1 MRSMASFDF
10 EGKRVPL
17 HEGDSIAAAL
27 YRAGVRTFN
36 RSLKYHRRRG
46 LYCVT
51 GDCPNCLCSVD
62 GAPGVRSCNTPA
74 RDGMEVRRET
84 GWPSAERDLLNIADK
99 VGHRFMPVGFYY
111 KVFTKPKWAWEL
123 AEKVIRRATGVG
135 RLPVGSAPRPKPS
148 RHVHTDVLV
157 IGSGVAG
164 LAAAATA
171 AERGEQ
177 IIIVEEGTIGEKVAP
192 GPTLDR
198 INALSGGLRGN
209 KNVTLLE
216 RHTAIGIYDGGMVPV
231 VGPDT
236 LVQVD
241 PERIIVATGAVESH
255 AVFAGN
261 DLPGV
266 FLGRG
271 AARLA
276 GVHGVAPGTTA
287 VIAISSSEGVEH
299 IKTLQTRGV
308 EIVAAIAP
316 SGLADLITAGISVL
330 RDGKVVSAQGKKQVS
345 SVVVETPTGR
355 RTVICDTLVLSL
367 GLAPR
372 DALLRMATI
381 ENVAAAG
388 DVVWPGCSLD
398 EAVESAAKAGGGES
412 PEPREAGASP
422 SGSAGYVCLCEDV
435 AVKDLERAW
444 DEGWRSSEILKRYT
458 TATMGPCQGAM
469 CGRHLAAFAAA
480 GGATDAPRTG
490 ARTTSR
496 PPARTVS
503 LEDLAGAVHEVI
515 EKRTALHDEHIAMGA
530 RVDWSGSWK
539 RPYNYGDAADEYNAV
554 RERVSLMDVSTL
566 GKFLIAG
573 RDAEAL
579 TDRVYSCRVEGLE
592 PGRSRYMLALDE
604 AGYVIDDGLVCAVDG
619 GRFYVTST
627 SGGADRMESVLRN
640 WADRWELD
648 VHIVNQTAML
658 GAINVCGPR
667 AREVL
672 VKLSSDPVDPESF
685 PYASHR
691 EITVADVPCRAVR
704 VGFVGELSYELHH
717 PRSRS
722 VELWRALI
730 QAGTE
735 FGLRP
740 HGLDTLDLLRLE
752 KGHIYLLQDT
762 LPDDHPAKLGL
773 DSAVHAAKPH
783 FVGKMALERMSQIP
797 LERKMVGLEF
807 DSQPQRGAPLYL
819 SSNVVGRVTSCFFSP
834 MLGKF
839 IGLGWLRSVDG
850 EFPASLRA
858 VDVAARVV
866 PTPFYDPEGAKLRA

>member
-17 HEGDSIAAAL
+17 EDGDSIASAL
-27 YRAGVRTFN
+27 YRVGVRTLN

-51 GDCPNCLCSVD
+51 GDCPNCLCNVD
-62 GAPGVRSCNTPA
+62 GEPGVRSCTTPA
-74 RDGMEVRRET
+74 RDGMEVKRET
-84 GWPSAERDLLNIADK
+84 GWPSTERDLLNVADRA
-99 VGHRFMPVGFYY
+99 GHLFMPVGFYY
-111 KVFTKPKWAWEL
+111 KVFTKPKSAWEF

-135 RLPVGSAPRPKPS
+135 RLPVGSAPDPKPS
-148 RHVHTDVLV
+148 RHAHTDVLV
-157 IGSGVAG
+157 IGAGVAG
-164 LAAAATA
+164 LAAAKTA
-171 AERGEQ
+171 ADRGEQ
-177 IIIVEEGTIGEKVAP
+177 VIIVDEGAIGDKVAP
-192 GPTLDR
+192 GLTLDR
-198 INALSGGLRGN
+198 INALADDVRG
-209 KNVTLLE
+209 KQNVTLLE

-231 VGPDT
+231 VGPDA
-236 LVQVD
+236 LVQVE
-241 PERIIVATGAVESH
+241 PGRIIVATGAVESH
-255 AVFAGN
+255 VVFAGN

-276 GVHGVAPGTTA
+276 GVHGVAPGRTA
-287 VIAISSSEGVEH
+287 VVAISNPEGVQH
-299 IKTLQTRGV
+299 LKTLQARGV
-308 EIVAAIAP
+308 EITAAVVP
-316 SGLADLITAGISVL
+316 SRLADLVPAGVPL
-330 RDGKVVSAQGKKQVS
+330 MRDGKVVSAQGRKQVS

-355 RTVICDTLVLSL
+355 RTLACDVLVLSL

-372 DALLRMATI
+372 DALLRMATV
-381 ENVAAAG
+381 ENVTAAG

-398 EAVESAAKAGGGES
+398 EAVESAAKASGGEGPAS
-412 PEPREAGASP
+412 REAEAPVLGP
-422 SGSAGYVCLCEDV
+422 AGYVCLCEDV

-444 DEGWRSSEILKRYT
+444 DEGWRSAEILKRYT

-480 GGATDAPRTG
+480 GSTAMAPRAG
-490 ARTTSR
+490 ARTTAR
-496 PPARTVS
+496 PPARPVR

-515 EKRTALHDEHIAMGA
+515 EKRTALHDEHVAMGA

-539 RPYNYGDAADEYNAV
+539 RPYNYGDAADEYRAV

-579 TDRVYSCRVEGLE
+579 VDRVYSCRIEGLE

-604 AGYVIDDGLVCAVDG
+604 AGYVMDDGLVSAVGED
-619 GRFYVTST
+619 RYYVTST

-640 WADRWELD
+640 WADRWGLN
-648 VHIVNQTAML
+648 VHVVNQTAML
-658 GAINVCGPR
+658 GAINLCGPH
-667 AREVL
+667 ARDVL
-672 VKLSSDPVDPESF
+672 VKLCGDPVDADSF

-691 EITVADVPCRAVR
+691 EITVAGVPCRALR

-717 PRSRS
+717 PRSSS
-722 VELWRALI
+722 VGLWRALVE
-730 QAGTE
+730 AGEE
-735 FGLRP
+735 FDLRP

-773 DSAVHAAKPH
+773 DWAIHTDKAH
-783 FVGKMALERMSQIP
+783 FVGKMALERMSRIP
-797 LERKMVGLEF
+797 LERKMIGLEF
-807 DSQPQRGAPLYL
+807 ESKPQRGVPLYFG
-819 SSNVVGRVTSCFFSP
+819 SDVVGRVTSCARSP
-834 MLGKF
+834 VLDKY
-839 IGLGWLRSVDG
+839 IGLGWLRAVDG
-850 EFPASLRA
+850 SFPGSLRA
-858 VDVAARVV
+858 VDVPARVV
-866 PTPFYDPEGAKLRA
+866 PTPFYDPKGAKLRA